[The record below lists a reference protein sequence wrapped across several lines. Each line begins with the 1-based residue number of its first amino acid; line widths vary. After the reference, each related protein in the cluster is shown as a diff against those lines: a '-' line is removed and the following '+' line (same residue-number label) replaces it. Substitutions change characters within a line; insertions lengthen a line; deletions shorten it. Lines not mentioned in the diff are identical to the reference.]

1 MENRVHHRQNLGI
14 KGEDI
19 ACRYLIERGHVI
31 LQRNYRCGHL
41 EIDIISLDSEGIHFV
56 EVKTRKNNI
65 QSPPQDNVDWR
76 KQKKIIEA
84 AKRFLNS
91 ESGHPYGFHE
101 CMFDVIAITFKGK
114 DHILEWFPQAYMPVY
129 A

>member
-19 ACRYLIERGHVI
+19 ACRFLIERGHVI

-114 DHILEWFPQAYMPVY
+114 DHILDWFPQAYMPVY